1 MSKKRKGT
9 PGQKASAALFM
20 TAVWVCSVGLFVPD
34 PAHAQTWRCGNT
46 YSDRPCE
53 GGSPVK
59 VEDHR
64 SDQDRRAA
72 DAGAR
77 SAQTQ
82 ADHLERTRLSQEKAA
97 HDRDRHAAREARSA
111 AQSERRLA
119 MSEQRERD
127 RARKALGDPHK
138 SSMSF
143 KGPPAEKAAGGD
155 APKKK
160 KKRKSGD

>member
-1 MSKKRKGT
+1 MSQKRRRT
-9 PGQKASAALFM
+9 TGQKARAALFL
-20 TAVWVCSVGLFVPD
+20 TAMWVGSIGLS
-34 PAHAQTWRCGNT
+34 AQAQTWRCGST

-53 GGSPVK
+53 GGKQVK

-64 SDQDRRAA
+64 SEHDRRAA

-82 ADHLERTRLSQEKAA
+82 ADQLERTRLSQEKAA

-111 AQSERRLA
+111 AQSEKRLA
-119 MSEQRERD
+119 LSEQRERD
-127 RARKALGDPHK
+127 HARKALGEPRK

-143 KGPPAEKAAGGD
+143 KGPAAEQDGGD

-160 KKRKSGD
+160 KKRKSAD